1 MKRLSVLS
9 IVCFTF
15 IAMSQANA
23 KSTYETGI
31 VLNASEIL
39 PKKVLTGPN
48 HQVNEKVIND
58 GYLNLYTINTKYGDI
73 QVTSTDKLKKYINE
87 INAIARMD
95 AVKGSD
101 EFKQGLSGKAT
112 DVVEGAKGLVTD
124 PVNTVSAAAS
134 GVGKLFSRGK
144 ENLFGQSRS
153 DAEGSRLADLS
164 GYSKSKRDYAYE
176 FGVDAYSDNKLMQ
189 EHLGD
194 LVSAGYAGTM
204 SMSVL
209 LSAVP
214 GAAGTVVVVTGGT
227 ELMKNVFRDSA
238 PADLRK
244 MNRASLQAMEVNKDI
259 ADLFIAN
266 AVYTPREQTLIVAA
280 LKSMKGTKNKSS
292 YIKFAVLT
300 GNADV
305 AFFRQRQIE
314 MYAEFHR
321 KVKPIE
327 RFISVGQ
334 TSAGVTKDGTLV
346 VNLPLDHMLRTEGRC
361 A

>member
-1 MKRLSVLS
+1 
-9 IVCFTF
+9 
-15 IAMSQANA
+15 
-23 KSTYETGI
+23 
-31 VLNASEIL
+31 
-39 PKKVLTGPN
+39 
-48 HQVNEKVIND
+48 
-58 GYLNLYTINTKYGDI
+58 
-73 QVTSTDKLKKYINE
+73 
-87 INAIARMD
+87 
-95 AVKGSD
+95 
-101 EFKQGLSGKAT
+101 
-112 DVVEGAKGLVTD
+112 
-124 PVNTVSAAAS
+124 
-134 GVGKLFSRGK
+134 
-144 ENLFGQSRS
+144 
-153 DAEGSRLADLS
+153 
-164 GYSKSKRDYAYE
+164 
-176 FGVDAYSDNKLMQ
+176 MQ

-292 YIKFAVLT
+292 YVKFAVLT
-300 GNADV
+300 ENADV

-321 KVKPIE
+321 KVKPID

-346 VNLPLDHMLRTEGRC
+346 VNLPLDHMLRTEGSANLVREFESNLS
-361 A
+361 ALGDIKKKEIYLTGSTSELNKKSLNDLGWKVYSQTR